1 MERFYDWDV
10 IIIIEIIRRIR
21 EIGNENDGNIDYEN
35 YEKVYMIIFMVII

>member
-35 YEKVYMIIFMVII
+35 MNMIIFMVII